1 MAAIHEHAN
10 DIQTVVLNGV
20 EFRTRHNNYG
30 LRSLAKN
37 NKTFQLTENIE
48 FPDVPPEVLNSGDVM
63 AQTENGLKHFMSKI
77 IPSEISK
84 QFCTTLKEQG
94 KQKKGDAVSSIKAG
108 HLAHFSMI
116 S

>member
-1 MAAIHEHAN
+1 MLLDSKQNLDPKYIYSFELGIISLLPLLLQPGPKTTSQIHTQETILAAIREHAN

-30 LRSLAKN
+30 LRSPAKN

-63 AQTENGLKHFMSKI
+63 A
-77 IPSEISK
+77 
-84 QFCTTLKEQG
+84 
-94 KQKKGDAVSSIKAG
+94 
-108 HLAHFSMI
+108 
-116 S
+116 